1 MGIISSCS
9 PDRAYGKKVSSKAS
23 EPAGILDEYQCFMT
37 GDMIP
42 SPQGLKTP
50 AMNNIVR

>member
-9 PDRAYGKKVSSKAS
+9 PERESAS
-23 EPAGILDEYQCFMT
+23 PYLKLDIYQCFMT

-42 SPQGLKTP
+42 SPQGLITP